1 LVSIKAERILREI
14 EAMTERQFLPIVGP
28 EKGRVLVKVIRK
40 TKPKRV
46 LEIGTL
52 IGYSAILMGK
62 ELDNDAQL
70 VTIEIHADE
79 AKMARENIERAEIP
93 PAVRVV
99 TGDARRILPRLDGTF
114 DLVFIDA
121 DKREYLEYLRII
133 EDRLRK
139 GSVVIADNAGI
150 FADQIRDYLDYVR
163 SSGRYSS
170 RYVPVAGDGL
180 EVSVKL

>member
-1 LVSIKAERILREI
+1 MVSIKAERILREI
-14 EAMTERQFLPIVGP
+14 EAMTERHFLPIVGP
-28 EKGRVLVKVIRK
+28 QKGRVLVKVIRK

-46 LEIGTL
+46 LEIGPL

-99 TGDARRILPRLDGTF
+99 TGDARRILPRFDGTF
-114 DLVFIDA
+114 DLVFMGA
-121 DKREYLEYLRII
+121 DKREYLRMI
-133 EDRLRK
+133 EDRLHK

-150 FADQIRDYLDYVR
+150 FADQMGDYLDYVR
-163 SSGRYSS
+163 SSGKYSS